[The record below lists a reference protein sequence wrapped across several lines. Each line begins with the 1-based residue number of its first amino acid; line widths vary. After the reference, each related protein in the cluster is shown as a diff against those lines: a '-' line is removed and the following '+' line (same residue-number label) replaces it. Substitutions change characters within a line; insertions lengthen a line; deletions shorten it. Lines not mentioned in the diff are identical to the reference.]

1 MGALFSPT
9 NRKHKAGG
17 IRWELVALT
26 TAMLLFSTTSLTLS
40 VLGSSMDF
48 PGVTAYE
55 VNFDIIAIIQSSMF
69 SLNQWLA
76 DGLLVSSVSMSVVQA
91 S

>member
-17 IRWELVALT
+17 IRWGLVALT
-26 TAMLLFSTTSLTLS
+26 TAMLLFSTTALTLS
-40 VLGSSMDF
+40 VLGSFEFF
-48 PGVTAYE
+48 PGLLAYE
-55 VNFDIIAIIQSSMF
+55 INFDIISVIQFSMF

-76 DGLLVSSVSMSVVQA
+76 DGLLVSAVSMSVVQA